1 MKHALSAIGLGL
13 ALLTAPALA
22 ATDVT
27 GSQGLLKGQV
37 PDNLAALK
45 RVAITTFVVQY
56 VTDIGISSKR
66 NESDVFF
73 SKWKEPAPEVLQATA
88 DALYAQLVTDLKAAG
103 VDVVPAADVAA
114 HEAMADIRKVGQP
127 NPTVFSSTPLMKA
140 SKLFSAQGLPLVVAT
155 VQDAKLSSY
164 ATKPLEGTDPPRN
177 LVGWDRQAKEWLGG
191 GGSEVF
197 SLATIFLGQAK
208 VAAGL
213 NATALNVRLTVPLV
227 DLGVTTCGNTA
238 GGNCTGWSNVTGVIK
253 PNARIVEGGT
263 VFSFMQS
270 TGNPGHLHA
279 VALQQPVPIKGLTVT
294 TDVPKFEVSA
304 SLFGGGKRTARG
316 GGLLGALAGGTG
328 MNSEKADFWVSFEAA
343 ELQPALV
350 DSGSTIFK
358 ELGQILSNPK

>member
-1 MKHALSAIGLGL
+1 MKHLLSAIGL
-13 ALLTAPALA
+13 AMAVFAAPVAA
-22 ATDVT
+22 ATDVA
-27 GSQGLLKGQV
+27 GPQGLLKGQV
-37 PDNLAALK
+37 PDNLPALK

-56 VTDIGISSKR
+56 VTDLGISSKR
-66 NESDVFF
+66 NESDVFY
-73 SKWKEPAPEVLQATA
+73 SKWKEPAPEVLQASA
-88 DALYAQLVTDLKAAG
+88 DALYEQLVADLKAAG
-103 VDVVPAADVAA
+103 VEVVAAGDVAA
-114 HEAMADIRKVGQP
+114 HEATAELRKVGQP
-127 NPTVFSSTPLMKA
+127 NPAVFSSTPLMKA

-155 VQDAKLSSY
+155 VQDAKLGSY

-208 VAAGL
+208 VAASL

-238 GGNCTGWSNVTGVIK
+238 GSCTGWGNVTGVVK
-253 PNARIVEGGT
+253 PNARIVEAGT

-279 VALQQPVPIKGLTVT
+279 VALQQPVPIKGLNVT

-304 SLFGGGKRTARG
+304 SIFGGGKRTARG
-316 GGLLGALAGGTG
+316 GGLLGALAGAAGA
-328 MNSEKADFWVSFEAA
+328 NSDKADFWVSFDAA

-350 DSGSTIFK
+350 AAGSPIFK
-358 ELGQILSNPK
+358 ELAQILSNPK

>member
-1 MKHALSAIGLGL
+1 MKHLFHALCIAAAAVAGQVH
-13 ALLTAPALA
+13 A

-27 GSQGLLKGQV
+27 SPQGLLKGQV

-45 RVAITTFVVQY
+45 RVAITTFIVQY
-56 VTDIGISSKR
+56 VTDLGISSKR
-66 NESDVFF
+66 NESDIFF

-88 DALYAQLVTDLKAAG
+88 DGLYAQMVADLKAAG
-103 VDVVPAADVAA
+103 VDVVAASEVVAQ
-114 HEAMADIRKVGQP
+114 EAMAEMRKVAQP
-127 NPTVFSSTPLMKA
+127 NPAVFSSSTLMKA
-140 SKLFSAQGLPLVVAT
+140 SKLFSAQGLPLIVAT
-155 VQDAKLSSY
+155 VQDAKLGSY

-177 LVGWDRQAKEWLGG
+177 LVGWDRQVKEWLGG

-197 SLATIFLGQAK
+197 SLATIFIGQAK
-208 VAAGL
+208 VAAAL
-213 NATALNVRLTVPLV
+213 NATAVNVRITVPLV
-227 DLGVTTCGNTA
+227 DLGVTTCGNTP
-238 GGNCTGWSNVTGVIK
+238 GSCSGWSNVTGLVK

-279 VALQQPVPIKGLTVT
+279 VALQQPVAIKGLTVT

-316 GGLLGALAGGTG
+316 GGLLGALAGGAG
-328 MNSEKADFWVSFEAA
+328 ANSDKADFWVSFEAA

-350 DSGSTIFK
+350 DASGTIFK
-358 ELGQILSNPK
+358 ELAQILANAK

>member
-1 MKHALSAIGLGL
+1 MKHLLSSIGL
-13 ALLTAPALA
+13 ALAVLAPSALA
-22 ATDVT
+22 ATDVS
-27 GSQGLLKGQV
+27 GPQGLLKGQV

-66 NESDVFF
+66 SDSDVFY
-73 SKWKEPAPEVLQATA
+73 SKWKEPASEVLQATA
-88 DALYAQLVTDLKAAG
+88 DALYAQLAADLKAAG

-114 HEAMADIRKVGQP
+114 QEAMVEMRKVGQP
-127 NPTVFSSTPLMKA
+127 NPTVFSSSPLMKA

-155 VQDAKLSSY
+155 VQDAKLGSY

-208 VAAGL
+208 VAHSL

-238 GGNCTGWSNVTGVIK
+238 GGNCSGWSNVTGVVK
-253 PNARIVEGGT
+253 PNARIVEAGT

-270 TGNPGHLHA
+270 SGNPGHLHA

-294 TDVPKFEVSA
+294 TDVPKFEVSS

-316 GGLLGALAGGTG
+316 GGLLGALAGGAG
-328 MNSEKADFWVSFEAA
+328 MNSDKADFWVSFDAA

>member
-1 MKHALSAIGLGL
+1 MKHLLSSIGL
-13 ALLTAPALA
+13 ALAMLSAPALA
-22 ATDVT
+22 ATDVA
-27 GSQGLLKGQV
+27 GPQGLLKGQV

-88 DALYAQLVTDLKAAG
+88 DALYTQLVADLKAAG

-114 HEAMADIRKVGQP
+114 HEAMADMRKVAQP
-127 NPTVFSSTPLMKA
+127 NPAVFSSSTLMKA

-155 VQDAKLSSY
+155 VQDAKLGSY
-164 ATKPLEGTDPPRN
+164 ATKPLDNTDPPRN
-177 LVGWDRQAKEWLGG
+177 LVGFDRQAKEWLGG

-227 DLGVTTCGNTA
+227 DLGVTTCGNTP
-238 GGNCTGWSNVTGVIK
+238 GSCTGWSNVTGLVK
-253 PNARIVEGGT
+253 PNARIVEAGT

-279 VALQQPVPIKGLTVT
+279 VALQQPVPITGLNVS
-294 TDVPKFEVSA
+294 TDVPKYEVSP

-316 GGLLGALAGGTG
+316 GGLLGALAGAAGA
-328 MNSEKADFWVSFEAA
+328 NSEKADFWVSFDAA

-350 DSGSTIFK
+350 GAGSTVFK
-358 ELGQILSNPK
+358 ELGQILANPK

>member
-1 MKHALSAIGLGL
+1 MKHLLSSIGL
-13 ALLTAPALA
+13 ALAVLSAPALA
-22 ATDVT
+22 ATDVA
-27 GSQGLLKGQV
+27 GPQGLLKGQV
-37 PDNLAALK
+37 PDDLAALK

-88 DALYAQLVTDLKAAG
+88 DALYAQLVADLKAAG
-103 VDVVPAADVAA
+103 VDVVPAAEVAA
-114 HEAMADIRKVGQP
+114 HEAMADLRKVAQP
-127 NPTVFSSTPLMKA
+127 NPAVFASSTLMKA

-164 ATKPLEGTDPPRN
+164 ATKPLDNTDPPRN
-177 LVGWDRQAKEWLGG
+177 LVGFDRQAKEWLGG

-208 VAAGL
+208 VATSL

-227 DLGVTTCGNTA
+227 DLGVTTCGNTP
-238 GGNCTGWSNVTGVIK
+238 GSCSGWSNVTGLVK

-270 TGNPGHLHA
+270 TGNPGHQHV
-279 VALQQPVPIKGLTVT
+279 VALQQPVPITGLNVS
-294 TDVPKFEVSA
+294 TDVPKYEVTSG
-304 SLFGGGKRTARG
+304 LFGSGKRTARG
-316 GGLLGALAGGTG
+316 GGLLGALAGGAG
-328 MNSEKADFWVSFEAA
+328 MNDEKADFWVSFDAA
-343 ELQPALV
+343 QLQPALLGA
-350 DSGSTIFK
+350 SGAIFK
-358 ELGQILSNPK
+358 ELGQILANPR

>member
-1 MKHALSAIGLGL
+1 MKHLLSSIGL
-13 ALLTAPALA
+13 ALAMLSTPALA
-22 ATDVT
+22 ATDVA
-27 GSQGLLKGQV
+27 GPQGLLKGQV

-88 DALYAQLVTDLKAAG
+88 DALSA
-103 VDVVPAADVAA
+103 
-114 HEAMADIRKVGQP
+114 
-127 NPTVFSSTPLMKA
+127 VFSSSTLMKA

-155 VQDAKLSSY
+155 VQDAKLGSY

-177 LVGWDRQAKEWLGG
+177 LVGFDRQAKEWLGG

-208 VAAGL
+208 VATSL

-227 DLGVTTCGNTA
+227 DLGVTTCGNTP
-238 GGNCTGWSNVTGVIK
+238 GSCTGWSNVTGLVK
-253 PNARIVEGGT
+253 PNARIVEAGT

-270 TGNPGHLHA
+270 TGNPGHLHV
-279 VALQQPVPIKGLTVT
+279 VALQQPVPITGLNVS

-316 GGLLGALAGGTG
+316 GGLLGALAGAAGA
-328 MNSEKADFWVSFEAA
+328 NSEKADFWVSFDAA

-350 DSGSTIFK
+350 GAGSTVFK
-358 ELGQILSNPK
+358 ELGQILANPK